1 MTKPVQ
7 GVVKS
12 MTRKLVGV
20 MAVVAVLVALLPV
33 MGIRDRWTGLDQ
45 TVHLNGSKANGLQ

>member
-1 MTKPVQ
+1 MQ

-12 MTRKLVGV
+12 ISRKLVGV
-20 MAVVAVLVALLPV
+20 MAVVAVLVALVPV
-33 MGIRDRWTGLDQ
+33 VGIRDRWTGLDQ

>member
-1 MTKPVQ
+1 
-7 GVVKS
+7 

-20 MAVVAVLVALLPV
+20 MAVVAVLVVGLPV
-33 MGIRDRWTGLDQ
+33 MGIRDWWTGLDQ

>member
-1 MTKPVQ
+1 MIDPVQ

-20 MAVVAVLVALLPV
+20 MTVVAVLVLLLV

-45 TVHLNGSKANGLQ
+45 TVHFDGSKANGLQ